1 MKDFI
6 YHSVVYFFTKN
17 ETVIDSV
24 MMDQNLTF
32 LKEV

>member
-1 MKDFI
+1 MKDFT